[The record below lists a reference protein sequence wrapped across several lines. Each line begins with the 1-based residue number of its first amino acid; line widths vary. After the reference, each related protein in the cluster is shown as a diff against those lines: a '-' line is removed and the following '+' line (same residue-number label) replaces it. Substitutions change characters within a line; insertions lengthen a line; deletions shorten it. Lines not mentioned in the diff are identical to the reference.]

1 MNIFVNFV
9 QNLRFR
15 VFQFAHAQAL
25 GSNLETL
32 TLIPN
37 SLLPNKS
44 LTLRKVYP
52 TQRLTNPE
60 FVYTNSV
67 NTDISTT
74 FQRFQ
79 DDRLRTHSNQ
89 DRTGNKAVV
98 RQMPRKQ
105 L

>member
-1 MNIFVNFV
+1 MMNFANFV
-9 QNLRFR
+9 QILKLRLC
-15 VFQFAHAQAL
+15 QSAHAQEI

-60 FVYTNSV
+60 FVYTHSTK
-67 NTDISTT
+67 TDISTT
-74 FQRFQ
+74 FQKAQ
-79 DDRLRTHSNQ
+79 DARLRTHPHQ
-89 DRTGNKAVV
+89 DRTGNKEVV
-98 RQMPRKQ
+98 R
-105 L
+105 